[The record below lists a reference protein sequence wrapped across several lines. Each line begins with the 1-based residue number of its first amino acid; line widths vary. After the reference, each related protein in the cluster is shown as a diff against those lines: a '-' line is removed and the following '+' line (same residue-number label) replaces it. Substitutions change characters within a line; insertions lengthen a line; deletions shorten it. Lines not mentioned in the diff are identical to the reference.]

1 MNIQA
6 RTHNPNP
13 PNPDHPFVG
22 LIESQMIGMLVIPLT
37 AGPNSPTAMARLP
50 RIDVPGVPEH
60 VIARGVDR
68 QPCFFDNSDYIAYLE
83 YLRAAAAKADVAIHA
98 FVLMTNH
105 IHLLATGALP
115 RSISVMMQAIGR
127 RYVRRVN
134 QTYRRTGTLF
144 EGRFRATLVQS
155 ERYLLTCMRY
165 IELNPVRAGMASNPA
180 DYRWSSFRC
189 NAGLESGGWL
199 QPHPEYLRLGAGTN
213 VHTAYRDLFRTL
225 IDAEDIRAIRLHI
238 NKDCVLG
245 SERFQTEIAA
255 MPGRRA
261 YVASVGRPRKEP
273 SMLA

>member
-1 MNIQA
+1 
-6 RTHNPNP
+6 
-13 PNPDHPFVG
+13 
-22 LIESQMIGMLVIPLT
+22 LIESQAIGMLVTPLS
-37 AGPNSPTAMARLP
+37 ACPNSPTAMGRLP

-68 QPCFFDNSDYIAYLE
+68 QPCFFDDSDYITYLE
-83 YLRAAAAKADVAIHA
+83 HLRAAATKADVAIHA

-115 RSISVMMQAIGR
+115 RSISVMMQAVGR

-144 EGRFRATLVQS
+144 EGRFRASLVQS

-180 DYRWSSFRC
+180 DYRWSSFRS
-189 NAGLESGGWL
+189 NAGLENNGWL
-199 QPHPEYLRLGAGTN
+199 QPHPEYLRLGVGRN
-213 VHTAYRDLFRTL
+213 VHAAYRELFKTS
-225 IDAEDIRAIRLHI
+225 IDTDDIRAIRLHI

-245 SERFQTEIAA
+245 SERFQTEIAV
-255 MPGRRA
+255 MLGRRA
-261 YVASVGRPRKEP
+261 HVAPVGRPRKEP
-273 SMLA
+273 NMLA